1 MNSEEKMDDS
11 TTSSIEVNSEPKPET
26 EELIVISNLANI
38 NKPPIVPPTEAEKK
52 TIEEDE
58 RKGLTTEQVEAL
70 YEKWGFN
77 ELPVIHIPLW
87 KVFLQQFM
95 GTMPYML
102 ELAIIISA
110 AVQDFA
116 DLGIILAMVCCD
128 FINFIC
134 QNLVLFHIIL
144 VNQ

>member
-1 MNSEEKMDDS
+1 MGLTDEEENIAVSTKS
-11 TTSSIEVNSEPKPET
+11 TTIVSELSRKSNISPMVSPRVDPE
-26 EELIVISNLANI
+26 
-38 NKPPIVPPTEAEKK
+38 
-52 TIEEDE
+52 E
-58 RKGLTTEQVEAL
+58 RQGLTTEQVEAL